1 MNNIQEYC
9 EGGLWRKRLFTNKE
23 SMIESKSE
31 KDCFLFDNNVVRLDN
46 DN

>member
-1 MNNIQEYC
+1 M
-9 EGGLWRKRLFTNKE
+9 FTNKE

-46 DN
+46 DNVNDKISA